1 MSVRMAGR
9 REEDRPANCI
19 ISLQERKMLFDRE
32 VGARKKLENTLSPLE
47 LKILQPTLKK
57 MDMILN
63 ETLDN
68 PLELTE
74 DVKKMLTDLENY
86 YKEGDYLYQ
95 KYKDQKKDIPKISD
109 TGVSRFYLMKRY
121 VIPTIVLWLHD
132 IRKSMD
138 VLTNPFEYQFIP
150 VDVVKESLTALQFA
164 EPNLDR
170 SILTAWLSLANTL
183 MYKVGNMCT
192 SKHTYDVVVK
202 FNTYYENFKKA
213 LNKHI
218 NTATRTAEVARKR
231 RDKGEKTGVRLA
243 IEKWIQS
250 LDRGRLLRLLE
261 VKADSI
267 RAGCRNVCDSSL
279 YNMLCNLALT
289 EGLCYGPAR
298 AGGVSRMTRR
308 QFRY

>member
-1 MSVRMAGR
+1 M
-9 REEDRPANCI
+9 
-19 ISLQERKMLFDRE
+19 
-32 VGARKKLENTLSPLE
+32 
-47 LKILQPTLKK
+47 
-57 MDMILN
+57 
-63 ETLDN
+63 
-68 PLELTE
+68 
-74 DVKKMLTDLENY
+74 
-86 YKEGDYLYQ
+86 YK

-170 SILTAWLSLANTL
+170 SILIAWLSLANTL
-183 MYKVGNMCT
+183 NKVGNMCT
-192 SKHTYDVVVK
+192 SKHTYDVVGK

-218 NTATRTAEVARKR
+218 NTATRTAEVQRKR

-261 VKADSI
+261 AKADSI

-308 QFRY
+308 QFRYKTFKSKK